1 MKLTIIVVNYNGAQ
15 FLSDCLES
23 MISQKSFVD
32 SFKIIVFDN
41 ASTDESLDVINNYK
55 DHIELIE
62 HDTNVGFPQAH
73 NILLPKLDT
82 PFLWL
87 LNNDTLF
94 PTI

>member
-41 ASTDESLDVINNYK
+41 ASTDESLDVINNYN
-55 DHIELIE
+55 IESKRIV
-62 HDTNVGFPQAH
+62 DAKP
-73 NILLPKLDT
+73 
-82 PFLWL
+82 PFKPYLM
-87 LNNDTLF
+87 NYRF
-94 PTI
+94 YC